1 MRSRTSTWFETG
13 IRYLKT
19 QEDGTK
25 KTVTERYVVDALSF
39 TEAESAI
46 TEEMS
51 VYISGEFKV
60 KSVAQASY
68 GEVFFSDKDDD
79 DKWYKAKLQFI
90 TLDEKTEKEK
100 RTNVTYL
107 IQAKSMARALRNI
120 DEAMSKTMIDYDVVG
135 LNETKIF
142 DIFEHKAKEA
152 ATESDKKKSNEE
164 GKKE

>member
-13 IRYLKT
+13 IRYRKT
-19 QEDGTK
+19 QEDGTEKAVTK
-25 KTVTERYVVDALSF
+25 KYVVDALSF

-46 TEEMS
+46 TDEMS

-60 KSVAQASY
+60 KSVAQAPY

-79 DKWYKAKLQFI
+79 DKWYKAKMQFI
-90 TLDEKTEKEK
+90 TIDDKTEKEK

-120 DEAMSKTMIDYDVVG
+120 DEAMGKTLIDYDVVG

-142 DIFEHKAKEA
+142 DVFEHKAKET
-152 ATESDKKKSNEE
+152 ATENDKEKSNE
-164 GKKE
+164 KEKEE